1 MSIPHGFREPTALQE
16 ETVPT
21 ENGPE
26 TISFYLAGEEFTVS
40 GFERTLPGLSSV
52 SERAHLVK
60 AGLVSEATSLDE
72 DGWHAVARAIVA
84 PEAAAAQLR
93 SEKGRPPA
101 LIEEHVEGAT
111 LRSIHARVWLSELF
125 PGHQPRTSQESLPV
139 TDPEVHGDIDDQGRP
154 YARVVY
160 RYRDFA
166 HLRDY
171 LKQTIEATRRANP
184 EPYDRS
190 ILARRITRAV
200 IAHPCRLEFSD
211 GTEPLDVLAVRD
223 GITRLTS
230 AWAVLTN
237 QESPFA
243 EDIAET
249 AVEVLLAEKV
259 QRRGSVKK
267 PLSQLMAIGRQE
279 VLAQLHEEFLKGV
292 AEAQPAD
299 RSVRLGQTLI
309 VPAQITVGI
318 HRHDSAELSPREVFD
333 DAVRSILAS
342 VHVEFRAWEPAA
354 QNVEVGAR
362 AISRVRLPGLPE
374 NNLLEGIIGLALG
387 RRKPEEVP
395 EIFGDGIPGTPLWRA
410 IYLIHFLTRSDIFEQ
425 VKRYAKDIKGVS
437 RMTTAGYAEILGPII
452 DLPWRGAKAASLKQ
466 ARNAWINGGVLTKG
480 VMADWSPVACTDF
493 TSLVGPA
500 LNGNNDSRQTLAVA
514 GGTALIADKLVT
526 RNVGSAVGR
535 TVPFRANV
543 NQVIA
548 GLAESEEGLWLLAF
562 AAQAFDAT
570 RECLNSATKGQLAGR
585 NTSRMYTIPAVDLAA
600 ADKVRRDGG
609 GVAVEPLDPWQAV
622 AVSDPDRA
630 READLKNSQ
639 QISQSTEVLSLGDRF
654 ANERRALRRA
664 VDEARQAVERLL
676 SLADTPE
683 ARATTLHPFGSNEE
697 LAKLI
702 KNVQELGGEI
712 IVHRRAPDPAP
723 EEETEDEFGI

>member
-1 MSIPHGFREPTALQE
+1 MSIPSGFQEPTPFEDGGTPA
-16 ETVPT
+16 

-26 TISFYLAGEEFTVS
+26 TITFYLDGEEFTVS
-40 GFERTLPGLSSV
+40 GFERTLPMLSSV
-52 SERAHLVK
+52 GERAQLVK
-60 AGLVSEATSLDE
+60 AGLASETTSLDE
-72 DGWHAVARAIVA
+72 DAWHAVARAIVA

-93 SEKGRPPA
+93 PEKGRTPA

-111 LRSIHARVWLSELF
+111 LRSIHARAWLSELF
-125 PGHQPRTSQESLPV
+125 PGHQPRTSQESLPI
-139 TDPEVHGDIDDQGRP
+139 TDPDVHGDIDDEGRP
-154 YARVVY
+154 YARVIY
-160 RYRDFA
+160 RYRDLA
-166 HLRDY
+166 HLRAY

-200 IAHPCRLEFSD
+200 IAHPCRLEFLD

-230 AWAVLTN
+230 SWALLTDE
-237 QESPFA
+237 ESPYA

-249 AVEVLLAEKV
+249 AVGILLAEKI

-267 PLSQLMAIGRQE
+267 PLTQLMAIGRQE
-279 VLAQLHEEFLKGV
+279 ALGQLHDEFHKGV
-292 AEAQPAD
+292 AESQPAD

-318 HRHDSAELSPREVFD
+318 RRHDSAELAPQEVFD

-354 QNVEVGAR
+354 QNVEVGSR
-362 AISRVRLPGLPE
+362 AISRVRLPGWPE
-374 NNLLEGIIGLALG
+374 SNLLEGFIGLALG
-387 RRKPEEVP
+387 RRKPEETP
-395 EIFGDGIPGTPLWRA
+395 EIFGEPKLPGTPLWRA
-410 IYLIHFLTRSDIFEQ
+410 VLLIHFLTRPDIFEQ

-452 DLPWRGAKAASLKQ
+452 DLPWRGVKAGSLKQ
-466 ARNAWINGGVLTKG
+466 ARNAWINGGTLTKS
-480 VMADWSPVACTDF
+480 VMGEWSPVPCTDF
-493 TSLVGPA
+493 TTLVEPA
-500 LNGNNDSRQTLAVA
+500 LNGDNDARQTLAVA

-526 RNVGSAVGR
+526 RNVGSAVGK

-543 NQVIA
+543 NQVVA

-562 AAQAFDAT
+562 AAQTFDAT

-585 NTSRMYTIPAVDLAA
+585 NTSRMYTVPAVDLTA

-609 GVAVEPLDPWQAV
+609 GVAAEPLDPWRAV

-630 READLKNSQ
+630 REVELKNSRETSDNTEQ
-639 QISQSTEVLSLGDRF
+639 QALGDRF
-654 ANERRALRRA
+654 ANERRALRHA

-683 ARATTLHPFGSNEE
+683 ARATTLHPFGSDDE
-697 LAKLI
+697 LARLI
-702 KNVQELGGEI
+702 KNVQKLGGEI
-712 IVHRRAPDPAP
+712 IVHRQAPDPAP
-723 EEETEDEFGI
+723 ADEAGDEE